1 MKKKENGKW
10 KWIFYLYLLLIVR
23 LIVFKYPYENLWN
36 IALAWHP
43 AVVKEGLQSANLEL
57 FKTIKMYIRYYER
70 LNSFENLFGN
80 ILIFIPYGMLYP
92 LAFEER
98 KKRMLFLPRTLLFIF
113 GIEVFQMISAFGKFD
128 VDDILLN
135 CMGTV
140 IGMIFMIAILK
151 VKCYSINSISR

>member
-1 MKKKENGKW
+1 MKRKENGKW
-10 KWIFYLYLLLIVR
+10 KWIFSLYLLLIIR
-23 LIVFKYPYENLWN
+23 LIVLKYPYEELRR
-36 IALAWHP
+36 IALSWQP
-43 AVVKEGLQSANLEL
+43 AVVGEGIQSANLEL

-92 LAFEER
+92 LSFPSR
-98 KKRMLFLPRTLLFIF
+98 RSRRLFGPLTCLFIC
-113 GIEVFQMISAFGKFD
+113 GIEVFQMVSAFGKFD

-135 CMGTV
+135 CAGAM

-151 VKCYSINSISR
+151 VKCYSISR